1 MSSLGLLKIILM
13 FFSVSSVLSD
23 VSSIDRLFFT
33 HVSPEG
39 GYVYPAPS
47 FPPVQLD
54 EPSPLPPI
62 YLPPIDEI
70 PLQPPP
76 ASYLPPNRP
85 PPVFI
90 DDTVV
95 IPAQP
100 PPQMSYLPPANPVRI
115 ENMSCIHGMHFRA
128 TFTMNN
134 QFSSPVVDES
144 AEKCIYDLNKNTF
157 KIELE
162 DHNQMIRCGVRS
174 CRPSGENSTAR
185 TDNMCLMIRI
195 PTVKGVRLPED
206 KMVTLM
212 CIPQEKVVRE
222 TKHVKLGTRKIQ

>member
-1 MSSLGLLKIILM
+1 MSSVDLLQKKLILI
-13 FFSVSSVLSD
+13 FFSVSSVSSD
-23 VSSIDRLFFT
+23 VNQIDRLFLSQ
-33 HVSPEG
+33 VSPE
-39 GYVYPAPS
+39 GYVYPAPP

-54 EPSPLPPI
+54 EPSPLPPV
-62 YLPPIDEI
+62 YLPPIDK
-70 PLQPPP
+70 PPP
-76 ASYLPPNRP
+76 VSYLPPGFN
-85 PPVFI
+85 

-100 PPQMSYLPPANPVRI
+100 PQMSYLPPATQIRI

-134 QFSSPVVDES
+134 EFSSPVVEES
-144 AEKCIYDLNKNTF
+144 AEKCIYNLNKNAF

-162 DHNQMIRCGVRS
+162 DYNQMIRCGVRS
-174 CRPSGENSTAR
+174 CRSNGEKSS
-185 TDNMCLMIRI
+185 DNMCMMIRI

-212 CIPQEKVVRE
+212 CIPQEKVVKE
-222 TKHVKLGTRKIQ
+222 TKHVKLGSRNIQ

>member
-1 MSSLGLLKIILM
+1 MSSVGLLQKKIVLIFL
-13 FFSVSSVLSD
+13 FVSSVLSD
-23 VSSIDRLFFT
+23 VSSIDRLFFS
-33 HVSPEG
+33 HVPPE

-47 FPPVQLD
+47 FPPLQLD
-54 EPSPLPPI
+54 EPSPLPPV
-62 YLPPIDEI
+62 YLPPDEM
-70 PLQPPP
+70 QPPSV
-76 ASYLPPNRP
+76 SYLPPNRP
-85 PPVFI
+85 LFS

-100 PPQMSYLPPANPVRI
+100 PPQLRI

-134 QFSSPVVDES
+134 ELSSPVVDEP
-144 AEKCIYDLNKNTF
+144 AEKCISHLNQNAF

-162 DHNQMIRCGVRS
+162 DYNQMLRCGVRG
-174 CRPSGENSTAR
+174 CRPSGLNSSG
-185 TDNMCLMIRI
+185 TDHMCLMIRI
-195 PTVKGVRLPED
+195 PTLKGVRLPED

-222 TKHVKLGTRKIQ
+222 TKHVKLGGRKIQ